1 MSSVYLAVALL
12 GTFGAVVLG
21 GVALV
26 GVSASRR
33 RAVEVL
39 RSQVPEM
46 TDVRKIEMTR
56 PFTERAVA
64 PFIGALGDFAKRV
77 TPVGMR
83 ERIARQLVLGGS
95 PEGLDANKVAAMKIF
110 GAAGGAVLGVALALL
125 AGTPR
130 GLAIVAACFLGVF
143 GYLLPGAG
151 VGQRAIHRQ
160 EAILRALPDTMDLLT
175 ISVEAGLGFDAA
187 LAYVRK
193 NVPGALS
200 DEFGRM
206 LQEMQIGVSRSDA
219 LRHLADRSDVEELKG
234 FVLAMVQADAFGISI
249 AKVLRA
255 QAQELRIRRRQR
267 AEEKAQKVAVKLLF
281 PLIIGFLPSLFI
293 VILGPAAIRLLHTFF
308 HINF

>member
-1 MSSVYLAVALL
+1 MSSLYLLL
-12 GTFGAVVLG
+12 GLAGTFGSIVVA
-21 GVALV
+21 GVA
-26 GVSASRR
+26 VSAASANRR

-39 RSQVPEM
+39 RGQVPQM
-46 TDVRKIEMTR
+46 TDVRQIEMTK
-56 PFTERAVA
+56 PFSERAVA
-64 PFIGALGDFAKRV
+64 PFMGALGDVAKRI

-95 PEGLDANKVAAMKIF
+95 PAGLDANKVAAMKIF
-110 GAAGGAVLGVALALL
+110 SLAGGAVLGAVLALL
-125 AGTPR
+125 AGAPHIFV
-130 GLAIVAACFLGVF
+130 IVGAAFLGLF
-143 GYLLPGAG
+143 GYLIPGAG

-193 NVPGALS
+193 SVPGALS

-206 LQEMQIGVSRSDA
+206 LQEMQIGVSRSDS
-219 LRHLADRSDVEELKG
+219 LRHLAERSDVDELKG

-255 QAQELRIRRRQR
+255 QAQELRVRRRQR

-281 PLIIGFLPSLFI
+281 PLIIGFLPALFI
-293 VILGPAAIRLLHTFF
+293 VVLGPAAIKVLHTFF
-308 HINF
+308 GINF

>member
-1 MSSVYLAVALL
+1 MSSLYLSL
-12 GTFGAVVLG
+12 
-21 GVALV
+21 ALV
-26 GVSASRR
+26 GSFSAIVMVGIAVNGLRADRR
-33 RAVEVL
+33 KAVEVL
-39 RSQVPEM
+39 RGQVPEL
-46 TDVRKIEMTR
+46 TDARQIEIAK
-56 PFTERAVA
+56 PFGQRAVV
-64 PFIGALGDFAKRV
+64 PFIGALGDFAKRI
-77 TPVGMR
+77 TPLGMR

-95 PEGLDANKVAAMKIF
+95 PIGLDANKVAAMKVF
-110 GAAGGAVLGVALALL
+110 GAAGGGVLGALLALL
-125 AGTPR
+125 AGVPHIFV
-130 GLAIVAACFLGVF
+130 IVGGCFLALF

-193 NVPGALS
+193 NVPGSLS

-206 LQEMQIGVSRSDA
+206 LQEMQIGVSRTDA
-219 LRHLADRSDVEELKG
+219 MRHLGERSDVEELKG
-234 FVLAMVQADAFGISI
+234 FVLAMVQADSFGISI

-293 VILGPAAIRLLHTFF
+293 VILGPAAIKVLHSFF
-308 HINF
+308 GINF

>member
-1 MSSVYLAVALL
+1 LSL
-12 GTFGAVVLG
+12 
-21 GVALV
+21 ALV
-26 GVSASRR
+26 GTFSAIVMVGIAVNGLRADRR
-33 RAVEVL
+33 KAVEVL
-39 RSQVPEM
+39 RGQVPEL
-46 TDVRKIEMTR
+46 TDARQIEITK
-56 PFTERAVA
+56 PFGQRAVV
-64 PFIGALGDFAKRV
+64 PFIGALGDFAKRI
-77 TPVGMR
+77 TPLGMR

-95 PEGLDANKVAAMKIF
+95 PTSLDANKVAAMKVF
-110 GAAGGAVLGVALALL
+110 GAAGGGVLGALLALL
-125 AGTPR
+125 AGVPHIFV
-130 GLAIVAACFLGVF
+130 IVGGCFLALF

-175 ISVEAGLGFDAA
+175 ISVEAGLGVDAA

-193 NVPGALS
+193 NVPGSLS

-206 LQEMQIGVSRSDA
+206 LQEMQIGVSRTDA
-219 LRHLADRSDVEELKG
+219 MRHLGERSDVVELKG
-234 FVLAMVQADAFGISI
+234 FVLAMVQADSFGISI

-293 VILGPAAIRLLHTFF
+293 VILGPAAIKVLHSFF
-308 HINF
+308 GINI